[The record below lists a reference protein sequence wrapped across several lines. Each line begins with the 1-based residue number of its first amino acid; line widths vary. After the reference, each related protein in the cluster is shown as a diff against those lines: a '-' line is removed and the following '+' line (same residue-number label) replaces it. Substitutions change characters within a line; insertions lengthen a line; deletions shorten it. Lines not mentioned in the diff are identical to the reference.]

1 MRDSEPFFDGSS
13 DPPVRGHL
21 HRPER
26 PSGDGLALTHGAGS
40 DSRAPLLIAVAEA
53 CAAAGMIVLRYDLP
67 YRQARPKGP
76 PRPGDAAR
84 DREGIRRAANV
95 LRGMAAGRV
104 LLGGH
109 SYGGRQSSMVAAEN
123 PRLADALLLQSY
135 PLHPPG
141 RPEQL
146 RTAHLSQIRMRAF
159 FVHGSRDV
167 FGSLEEMQAALT
179 LISAPTRL
187 YAVEGAGHD
196 LGFRRARGVD
206 VPAMVRELLA
216 FLG

>member
-1 MRDSEPFFDGSS
+1 MAEAEPFFDDSS
-13 DPPVRGHL
+13 DPPVRGHV
-21 HRPER
+21 HHPAH

-40 DSRAPLLIAVAEA
+40 DCRAPLLVAVAEA

-84 DREGIRRAANV
+84 DREGIRRAAGL
-95 LRGMAAGRV
+95 LRSMAAGRV
-104 LLGGH
+104 FLGGH
-109 SYGGRQSSMVAAEN
+109 SYGGRQSSMVAAEDAG
-123 PRLADALLLQSY
+123 LANALLLQSY

-146 RTAHLSQIRMRAF
+146 RTAHLSQLGMRAF
-159 FVHGSRDV
+159 FVHGSRDA
-167 FGSLEEMQAALT
+167 FGSLEEMKAALK
-179 LISAPTRL
+179 LIPTATRL
-187 YAVEGAGHD
+187 YPVEGAGHD
-196 LGFRRARGVD
+196 LGFRRTRGID
-206 VPAMVRELLA
+206 VAAMVREFLA